1 MPEEYKNIATQ
12 LNKFLGKDP
21 EAAVQL
27 AKSINSNNPN
37 YIGLRAGALID
48 GGASTSNQTAVE
60 EGVDLFRKL
69 QKKHP
74 VPSIKYNLANGLAAL
89 VGMLSHDSTWVTHQ
103 ESTRIQ
109 RAEIRQLYW
118 DVGVSSE
125 ADFELQT
132 QALTNLAN
140 QFSNSYRLSEAH
152 DMRLQALK
160 IDPKNGVAAGL
171 ASKNLMWLYKLG
183 ICSETTKLEAMMLAK
198 IAKDNPGK
206 LRAYVGEQNAKAIL
220 GFADH
225 LPGPPARSKHRDP
238 FIAWVEAERLTLSP
252 TVELVDPSLGR
263 IDWLTLPPI
272 QPTLEESRASA
283 AVPVIFAMFNTL
295 KSDFLI
301 ARDIAWQVVSHKSW
315 PKTGNYAD
323 TLDYAVYGASIS
335 AATLAHRAALDIL
348 DKVAVVANHYFK
360 LGQDQERLNF
370 SNLWRE
376 KDKDNGFK
384 LRAKIKN
391 IIDDYAPS
399 LYGLVELSDD
409 YQLKRGA
416 LSEQKNIRNAST
428 HRFVVLHDMG
438 VNRGD
443 NDVAEVKRYD
453 LYEFNR
459 EVMSGLRLARSAIQ
473 MLALSIHQREAK
485 LANENTGIVL
495 TIDVPDHDYICGE

>member
-1 MPEEYKNIATQ
+1 MPEEYKNVATQ
-12 LNKFLGKDP
+12 LNKLLGKDP

-27 AKSINSNNPN
+27 AKSINSNNSN
-37 YIGLRAGALID
+37 YISLRAGALID
-48 GGASTSNQTAVE
+48 GGTSTSNQTAVE
-60 EGVDLFRKL
+60 EGVVLFREL

-74 VPSIKYNLANGLAAL
+74 VPSVKYNLANGLAAL
-89 VGMLSHDSTWVTHQ
+89 VGMPEHDSTWATHQ

-125 ADFELQT
+125 ADLELQT

-152 DMRLQALK
+152 DIRLQALK

-171 ASKNLMWLYKLG
+171 ASENLMWLYKFG

-198 IAKDNPGK
+198 IAKDNPRK
-206 LRAYVGEQNAKAIL
+206 LKAYAGEQNAKAIL

-225 LPGPPARSKHRDP
+225 LPDPPARSKHRDP

-252 TVELVDPSLGR
+252 TVELVDPSLGQ

-272 QPTLEESRASA
+272 QASLEESRASA
-283 AVPVIFAMFNTL
+283 TVPTIFAMFNTL

-301 ARDIAWQVVSHKSW
+301 ARDIAWQVVSNKSW
-315 PKTGNYAD
+315 HRTGSYAD

-335 AATLAHRAALDIL
+335 AATLAHRASLDIL

-360 LGQDQERLNF
+360 LGQDPKQLNF
-370 SNLWRE
+370 STIWRK
-376 KDKDNGFK
+376 KDKDNEFK
-384 LRAKIKN
+384 LRSDIQK
-391 IIDDYAPS
+391 IIDEYAPS

-428 HRFVVLHDMG
+428 HRFVVLHDTD
-438 VNRGD
+438 VKCAD
-443 NDVAEVKRYD
+443 NDVAEVKRYG

-459 EVMSGLRLARSAIQ
+459 EVMTGLRLARSAIQ
-473 MLALSIHQREAK
+473 MLALAIHQREAK
-485 LANENTGIVL
+485 LANENAGIVF
-495 TIDVPDHDYICGE
+495 TMDVPNYEHVHRQ

>member
-1 MPEEYKNIATQ
+1 MPEEYKNIASQ
-12 LNKFLGKDP
+12 LNEFLNKNP

-48 GGASTSNQTAVE
+48 GGASTSNQAAVN
-60 EGVDLFRKL
+60 EGVDLFREL
-69 QKKHP
+69 QEKYP
-74 VPSIKYNLANGLAAL
+74 APSIKYNLANGLAAL
-89 VGMLSHDSTWVTHQ
+89 VGMLSHDSTWATHQ
-103 ESTRIQ
+103 ESTRKQ
-109 RAEIRQLYW
+109 RDEIRQLYW
-118 DVGVSSE
+118 AVGVSSE
-125 ADFELQT
+125 ADSELQT

-140 QFSNSYRLSEAH
+140 QFSNSYRISEAH

-160 IDPKNGVAAGL
+160 IDPGNGVAAGL

-183 ICSETTKLEAMMLAK
+183 ICSKNTKLEAMMLAK
-198 IAKDNPGK
+198 IAKDNPAK
-206 LRAYVGEQNAKAIL
+206 LRAYAGVQNAKTIL
-220 GFADH
+220 DFAEH
-225 LPGPPARSKHRDP
+225 LPEPPARLKHRDP

-252 TVELVDPSLGR
+252 TVELVDPSLGQ
-263 IDWLTLPPI
+263 IDWLILPPI
-272 QPTLEESRASA
+272 QEALADSKALAT
-283 AVPVIFAMFNTL
+283 VPAIFAMFNTL

-315 PKTGNYAD
+315 PKTGSYAD

-335 AATLAHRAALDIL
+335 AATLAHRASLDIL

-360 LGQDQERLNF
+360 LGQDPKRLNF

-376 KDKDNGFK
+376 NDKSTGFK
-384 LRAKIKN
+384 LRAEIQKV
-391 IIDDYAPS
+391 IDEYAPS

-416 LSEQKNIRNAST
+416 LGEQKNIRNAST

-438 VNRGD
+438 VNRAD

-473 MLALSIHQREAK
+473 MLALAIHQQEDK
-485 LANENTGIVL
+485 LANESEGVIL
-495 TIDVPDHDYICGE
+495 TMDVPDY

>member
-1 MPEEYKNIATQ
+1 MPEEYENLASQ
-12 LNKFLGKDP
+12 LNKFLDKDP

-48 GGASTSNQTAVE
+48 GGASTGNQTAVK

-89 VGMLSHDSTWVTHQ
+89 VGMLSHDSTWATHQ

-125 ADFELQT
+125 ADLELQT

-160 IDPKNGVAAGL
+160 IDPDNGVAAGL

-206 LRAYVGEQNAKAIL
+206 LRAYVGVQNAKAIL

-225 LPGPPARSKHRDP
+225 LPDPPARSKHQDP

-252 TVELVDPSLGR
+252 TVELVDPSLGE

-272 QPTLEESRASA
+272 QESLDDSRSSA
-283 AVPVIFAMFNTL
+283 TVPAIFAMFNTL

-301 ARDIAWQVVSHKSW
+301 ARDIAWQVVSNKSW
-315 PKTGNYAD
+315 PKTGSYAD
-323 TLDYAVYGASIS
+323 TLDYSVYGASIS
-335 AATLAHRAALDIL
+335 ATTLAHRAALDIL
-348 DKVAVVANHYFK
+348 DKVAIVANYYFK
-360 LGQDQERLNF
+360 LGQDPKRLDF

-376 KDKDNGFK
+376 KDNGFK
-384 LRAKIKN
+384 LRDKIKS
-391 IIDDYAPS
+391 IVDDYAPS

-409 YQLKRGA
+409 YRLKRGA
-416 LSEQKNIRNAST
+416 LNEQKNIRNAST
-428 HRFVVLHDMG
+428 HRFVVLQDMG
-438 VNRGD
+438 INRT
-443 NDVAEVKRYD
+443 NNNVKEVKRYD

-459 EVMSGLRLARSAIQ
+459 EVMNGLRLARSVIQ
-473 MLALSIHQREAK
+473 MLALAIHQQEDK
-485 LANENTGIVL
+485 LANESEGIIL
-495 TIDVPDHDYICGE
+495 AFDVPDHDYIRGQ